1 MAAFQSSITFFRISI
16 MQRKTVVATFMG
28 LLAVMAIGS
37 WWHFANQDS
46 RGQEAVTVDRT
57 ALVRA
62 HSPGIGKVDAP
73 VVIVEFFDPACET
86 CRTFYPLVKQ
96 LMAKH
101 PDRIRLVMRYA
112 PFHKGS
118 DKVVAV
124 LDAARRQ
131 GKFWPV
137 LEALLES
144 QKDWASNHTA
154 KVDLIWPHLDGL
166 GLNMEQLAIDLT
178 APDLKQAVAQDLT
191 DANTLGVSQTP
202 EYFVNGRPLPSFGFE
217 QLQQLVGEELGKA
230 R

>member
-1 MAAFQSSITFFRISI
+1 MHS
-16 MQRKTVVATFMG
+16 KTAIKALIIGV
-28 LLAVMAIGS
+28 LAVLAMAL
-37 WWHFANQDS
+37 WWYFTHQSA
-46 RGQEAVTVDRT
+46 GVAEAVALDRT
-57 ALVRA
+57 ALMRS
-62 HSPGIGKVDAP
+62 HSPSLGKADAA

-86 CRTFYPLVKQ
+86 CSTFYPLVKQ

-124 LDAARRQ
+124 LEAARRQ
-131 GKFWPV
+131 GKFWPT
-137 LEALLES
+137 LEALLQS

-154 KVDLIWPHLDGL
+154 KLDLIWPHLDGL

-178 APDLKQAVAQDLT
+178 APDLKQVVAQDLA

-217 QLQQLVGEELGKA
+217 QLQQLVGEELA
-230 R
+230 RAR